1 LPGGES
7 VITPANNTPV
17 RVVNKRS
24 SHYGRQGYY
33 VDYNWID
40 EMYTK
45 DFGGHYHPIWHVD
58 FVDTGIL
65 EHCWFYPEDVE
76 EVK

>member
-1 LPGGES
+1 
-7 VITPANNTPV
+7 
-17 RVVNKRS
+17 
-24 SHYGRQGYY
+24 
-33 VDYNWID
+33 
-40 EMYTK
+40 MYTK